1 MRDYKRLQKN
11 IIYSQ
16 IFFINAQKQLEITS
30 PDKNKHYT
38 KKAIYHGIKMINTD
52 QEETNTLEKAETQ
65 FQLISHIKSLIG
77 FLTPGEFMQLFP
89 IKKEYDGHK
98 WETKDYF
105 YTRDYI
111 NNLDINTPIDEQEDP
126 LMFLWEYVNDDIESF
141 NIRSML
147 VLSKLRQFMGHPSL
161 GEEWAD
167 MNGIETH
174 TMHQDQK
181 GNKFLI
187 DRQGKV
193 LKAAKPRPRYL
204 RVVK

>member
-1 MRDYKRLQKN
+1 MIDIKKLQKN
-11 IIYSQ
+11 IIHSQ
-16 IFFINAQKQLEITS
+16 IFFTNAQKQLEVIS

-38 KKAIYHGIKMINTD
+38 KKAIYHGIKMINID

-77 FLTPGEFMQLFP
+77 SLTPSEFMQLFP
-89 IKKEYDGHK
+89 IKKDYDSHK
-98 WETKDYF
+98 WGTKDYF
-105 YTRDYI
+105 YTRGYI
-111 NNLDINTPIDEQEDP
+111 EKLDPNISIDEQEDP

-147 VLSKLRQFMGHPSL
+147 ALSKLRQFMGHPSL

-181 GNKFLI
+181 GNNFLI
-187 DRQGKV
+187 DKQGKV
-193 LKAAKPRPRYL
+193 LKAAKQRPRHL
-204 RVVK
+204 RLVK